1 MHLGQGFLSGNYP
14 DLPESAAGD
23 AFSAGKLILIH
34 RKCLG
39 GMIFVGENDPDL
51 REKSHRDDFQLG
63 NSS

>member
-39 GMIFVGENDPDL
+39 GMISG
-51 REKSHRDDFQLG
+51 G
-63 NSS
+63 